1 MRAENEQLT
10 LEPESP
16 KRPLPLP
23 FLLCVGCANREPST
37 DPPCSLC
44 GADAVAGEGIP
55 F

>member
-10 LEPESP
+10 LESEPP

-23 FLLCVGCANREPST
+23 FLLCVGCANRDPAS
-37 DPPCSLC
+37 DPPCAVC
-44 GADAVAGEGIP
+44 GADVVDGVGIP